1 MLILLIALLCILSG
15 GGVYIFLQK
24 KISVL
29 NSKIQVLEKEKQEL
43 ENNYRDIKLE
53 NQNIEEQRKR
63 IENEKQQLEIELSKA
78 HGELKILKDNQ
89 QRQEDFFKEQQER
102 QQKWIEQQQENQ
114 TNIFQNLS
122 NKTLEE
128 QTEIG
133 KKKFD
138 DILKPLKDKI
148 VEYQQEIN
156 KVNTQTK
163 TEIKTKIDEML
174 KQTLDIGGKADRLAN
189 AFEGDKKGQGNF
201 GELKFEELL
210 NWYGFNEGENY
221 YKQYLVK
228 TEEQKNK
235 YPDFILQAQ
244 PNKWLVIDSKFSVV
258 SYTKYINEQDIVLKQ
273 KYLAEYVNNLKDRIK
288 ELGEKEYHKLLK
300 QNGKETFDFVC
311 LFFGNEM
318 AYLTAISNIQYRQEI
333 EDLSRK
339 YKVAVLTASA
349 FSPILQM
356 IQQLWSI
363 GKTNENIIK
372 AREMIEKWL
381 TKIADFGENMTKI
394 GSQIDN
400 VKKTYND
407 AVIQLSGK
415 GSAMSIAKDVQE
427 LVDAKLKPKNGKERE
442 IKEPIL
448 LSNTNDTENN

>member
-1 MLILLIALLCILSG
+1 MLAVVFSLFIVIIFASSFFVFKQVKNSFSKVLLENTAL
-15 GGVYIFLQK
+15 K
-24 KISVL
+24 E
-29 NSKIQVLEKEKQEL
+29 EKEKIRDEFNKEL
-43 ENNYRDIKLE
+43 
-53 NQNIEEQRKR
+53 NQK
-63 IENEKQQLEIELSKA
+63 EIESARLS
-78 HGELKILKDNQ
+78 GELQSLKDNKKN
-89 QRQEDFFKEQQER
+89 QEGLER
-102 QQKWIEQQQENQ
+102 QMQV
-114 TNIFQNLS
+114 IFQNIS
-122 NKTLEE
+122 NSTLEK

-133 KKKFD
+133 K
-138 DILKPLKDKI
+138 
-148 VEYQQEIN
+148 Q
-156 KVNTQTK
+156 
-163 TEIKTKIDEML
+163 KIDEML
-174 KQTLDIGGKADRLAN
+174 KPFQKEIMEYQKSINEVNTTTQKTQVAISTKIDEMVKNTLEIGNKADRLAN

-210 NWYGFNEGENY
+210 NWYGLNEGENY

-258 SYTKYINEQDIVLKQ
+258 AYTKYINEQEPALKQ
-273 KYLAEYVNNLKDRIK
+273 KYLDEYVNNLKDRIK

-318 AYLTAISNIQYRQEI
+318 AYLTAISDIQHRQEI
-333 EDLSRK
+333 ENLSRK
-339 YKVAVLTASA
+339 YKVAILTASA

-356 IQQLWSI
+356 IQQLWSV

-381 TKIADFGENMTKI
+381 TKIVDFNENMQKI
-394 GSQIDN
+394 GNQIDSA
-400 VKKTYND
+400 KKTYNE
-407 AVIQLSGK
+407 AVAQLAGK
-415 GSAMSIAKDVQE
+415 GSATTIAKDVLE

-442 IKEPIL
+442 IKEELFLTNNIAD
-448 LSNTNDTENN
+448 TNDSVE